1 MSKGDNHMAT
11 KTSNTD
17 KHTKS
22 THPIADKVQG
32 TLHES
37 VDTLAQKAA
46 STEDRL
52 RNAAQ
57 SSGESLAAK
66 QAEVKEKWEQSSV
79 KKYATE
85 NPVATA
91 GIAFAAGVLLTS
103 LLRRK

>member
-1 MSKGDNHMAT
+1 MAT
-11 KTSNTD
+11 TTSSSD
-17 KHTKS
+17 KKLKS
-22 THPIADKVQG
+22 THPLSDKVQD

-46 STEDRL
+46 YTEDRL

-57 SSGESLAAK
+57 SGSENFSAK
-66 QAEVKEKWEQSSV
+66 QQEVQKKWEQSAV

-85 NPVATA
+85 NPIATA

-103 LLRRK
+103 ILHRK

>member
-1 MSKGDNHMAT
+1 MAT
-11 KTSNTD
+11 KTSNID
-17 KHTKS
+17 KQSNS
-22 THPIADKVQG
+22 THPISDKVKD

-46 STEDRL
+46 TTEDRL

-57 SSGESLAAK
+57 SGSENFTAK
-66 QAEVKEKWEQSSV
+66 QEEVKAQWEQSSV

-91 GIAFAAGVLLTS
+91 GIAFAADVLLTS
-103 LLRRK
+103 ILRSK

>member
-1 MSKGDNHMAT
+1 MLFRS
-11 KTSNTD
+11 
-17 KHTKS
+17 
-22 THPIADKVQG
+22 
-32 TLHES
+32 
-37 VDTLAQKAA
+37 AA

-103 LLRRK
+103 LLLRK

>member
-1 MSKGDNHMAT
+1 MA
-11 KTSNTD
+11 NTTANSI
-17 KHTKS
+17 KKAKS
-22 THPIADKVQG
+22 THPVSDKVQD

-52 RNAAQ
+52 RSAAQ
-57 SSGESLAAK
+57 SSSETLAAK
-66 QAEVKEKWEQSSV
+66 QEEVQAKWDKSSV

-85 NPVATA
+85 NPIATA

-103 LLRRK
+103 ILRRK

>member
-1 MSKGDNHMAT
+1 MANTTATNT
-11 KTSNTD
+11 K
-17 KHTKS
+17 KTKS
-22 THPIADKVQG
+22 THPVSDKVQD

-37 VDTLAQKAA
+37 IDSLAEKTA
-46 STEDRL
+46 STEDKL
-52 RNAAQ
+52 RDAAQ
-57 SSGESLAAK
+57 VSAENLAAK
-66 QAEVKEKWEQSSV
+66 QKEVQDKWQQSAV